1 MRIKNK
7 LLFMFLIFSLSVFF
21 VGCNKTDKDIV
32 TDSTTKD
39 FSISI
44 VVKDHDEEIFNK
56 EIEVVSGKIL
66 LSILNENLK
75 IEEENG
81 FITSIEGR
89 SQNPEENIYWLYFIN
104 GEFAEVGANVYEVK
118 ENDKIEFNLN
128 TIENE

>member
-7 LLFMFLIFSLSVFF
+7 LLFIFLIFSLSVFF
-21 VGCNKTDKDIV
+21 VGCNKTDKDIG

-118 ENDKIEFNLN
+118 ENDKIEFNLKN
-128 TIENE
+128 IDNE

>member
-44 VVKDHDEEIFNK
+44 VVKDHDEELFNK

>member
-7 LLFMFLIFSLSVFF
+7 LLFIFLIFSLSVFF
-21 VGCNKTDKDIV
+21 VGCNKTAKDIG